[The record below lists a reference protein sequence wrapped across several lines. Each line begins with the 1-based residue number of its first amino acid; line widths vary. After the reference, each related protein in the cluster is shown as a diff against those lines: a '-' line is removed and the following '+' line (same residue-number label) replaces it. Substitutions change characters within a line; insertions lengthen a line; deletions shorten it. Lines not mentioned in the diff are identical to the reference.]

1 MKKVLSLEGTTPTK
15 ASDEEKK
22 KSNFVETQ
30 TGDSGVVEEEEKSAF

>member
-1 MKKVLSLEGTTPTK
+1 MKKVLSLEGTTPRK

-22 KSNFVETQ
+22 NEFVETQ